1 MKSSVLAL
9 LALTLALA
17 AARTADAP
25 SAPVP
30 RVISYQGL
38 LTDGSGRPLEGSYSI
53 TFKLFDG
60 TTEIWMENHTSVP
73 LHNGVFQVMLGA
85 YEPLPGLAY
94 AQCSVEVKVAG
105 ETIRPRT
112 ALASAP
118 YALIALDAVTVGG
131 VPGDSFLSSRTEAGG
146 DLIGSFPDPGI
157 RTGAVQMHHINR
169 SNAEQGDV
177 LTWHFDRWT
186 PRPPER
192 ALLGSGLPGY
202 TARWTDPRTLGSS
215 SIRDNGQSVSVGAA
229 PDDAWR
235 IFGYRTPSDYGA
247 LGGSGYGVYGA
258 GSYYGCFGTG
268 YDAGVYGRAGS
279 AAGYGVYGI
288 SGNYGVCG
296 FSNTSRALGVLATD
310 LPVDAGLYALGHGQ
324 GAYGAWCSGRYA
336 GAYGE
341 CLSGAHGML
350 GASDPV
356 VAGVYAFAE
365 PGRSYGLYAYTLD
378 STSCAVSGACRD
390 DSTRGELAG
399 PQAGAFGFAYL
410 EGDYGVCG
418 IHGFSTGSGAYSRSV
433 AVWGRNHA
441 RYSPAAAFSNQNP
454 VEPVYSNLAYRY
466 VAHNYGLRTNGLVVT
481 VIETEDHGARTL
493 YTAAQAEPWHEDFG
507 TVRLDGIRCRVE
519 LDPVFL
525 QTVFIDQDHPLMVFL
540 TQTSGEHVLVRVD
553 KRETGF
559 DIVAQHESR
568 ASFDYRVVARRH
580 GAEDIRLEDATAE
593 HLAAM
598 RAGS

>member
-1 MKSSVLAL
+1 MKPAISAFLAL
-9 LALTLALA
+9 NFALA

-25 SAPVP
+25 PAPVP

-60 TTEIWMENHTSVP
+60 ATEIWMENHTSVS
-73 LHNGVFQVMLGA
+73 LHNGVFQVMLGVC
-85 YEPLPGLAY
+85 EPLPGLAS
-94 AQCSVEVKVAG
+94 ARCSVEVKVAG
-105 ETIRPRT
+105 ETISPRF
-112 ALASAP
+112 ALASVP
-118 YALIALDAVTVGG
+118 YALIALDATTLNGL
-131 VPGDSFLSSRTEAGG
+131 PTDSFLLSRN
-146 DLIGSFPDPGI
+146 
-157 RTGAVQMHHINR
+157 GAVRMQHINR
-169 SNAEQGDV
+169 SSAEQGDV

-186 PRPPER
+186 PRPPDR
-192 ALLGSGLPGY
+192 ALFGGGLPGY
-202 TARWTDPRTLGSS
+202 TARWTDPRTLGTS
-215 SIRDNGQSVSVGAA
+215 SIRDNGLSVAVGAE

-235 IFGYRTPSDYGA
+235 ILGRRTPSDFGA
-247 LGGSGYGVYGA
+247 LGGTGYGVYGS
-258 GSYYGCFGTG
+258 GTYYGCYGIGFE
-268 YDAGVYGRAGS
+268 AGVYGKAGS
-279 AAGYGVYGI
+279 AAGYGVYGV
-288 SGNYGVCG
+288 SGDCGVCG
-296 FSNTSRALGVLATD
+296 YSNTSHALGMLATD
-310 LPVDAGLYALGHGQ
+310 LPVDAGLYGTGPGQ
-324 GAYGAWCSGRYA
+324 GGFGAWVSGRYA

-350 GASDPV
+350 GATDPV
-356 VAGVYAFAE
+356 VAGVYAFSE
-365 PGRSYGLYAYTLD
+365 PPRSFGLYAYTLD

-399 PQAGAFGFAYL
+399 PQAGAYGFAYL
-410 EGDYGVCG
+410 EGDYGVCAV
-418 IHGFSTGSGAYSRSV
+418 HGFSTGSGAYSRST
-433 AVWGRNHA
+433 AIWGRNHA

-493 YTAAQAEPWHEDFG
+493 YAAAQAEPWHEDFG
-507 TVRLDGIRCRVE
+507 TASLDGIRCRVE

-525 QTVFIDQDHPLMVFL
+525 QTVTIDHDHPLMVFL

-559 DIVAQHESR
+559 DIVAQHESN
-568 ASFDYRVVARRH
+568 ASFDYRVIARRR
-580 GAEDIRLEDATAE
+580 GAEDARLEDATAE

-598 RAGS
+598 RSGG